1 MFIINYIK
9 QGYLIY
15 QDAEVFSIEH
25 PCGEDAECASGK
37 IIKIYDYEFDHNIPT
52 DNGSS
57 GCPILLLSKNI
68 NFVKIIGIHKNSYHI
83 KKINGGT
90 FIGEII
96 KVFGQSLFGQKDYLY
111 NKKYNSNI
119 ITFDNNN
126 IKNPGNNIIKRVEKQ
141 QINSNNNISNKK
153 DLTDNITK
161 NINTKKND
169 ELNFIYKNLIN
180 SLNCLLNCLKHNN
193 LELSSIEII
202 KKNLSLNFIIGLNVY
217 IIETSNLQNLFDK
230 MKQPETG
237 LKDNFLLLSKNDII
251 SPDKISKKTK
261 YSFINEE
268 ICKFFNLNNLND
280 LPKIF
285 LFVNQKN
292 IYIYYQKH
300 NILANALN
308 YQNNTFNLN
317 CNENNSSNNKM
328 QNKDKA
334 LNLFDYKVNKSR
346 IGLLSKFEGMK
357 RLKKE
362 FEDLSQNLIASLR
375 ITVGLIDENDIFKWR
390 ACLCGPKDTPYVGG
404 IFFLHLIFPDDYPLH
419 SPEIVFLTPI
429 YHLNVNPWKMELNG
443 AEPLGHVSVSLINW
457 WEPETTPREIL
468 ARLHSIFYWANPDSC
483 FGLERANEYRFN
495 RSLYELKARYFT
507 KKYANY
513 TQKKELYDKTWDFS
527 CNVKDLNSLSSP
539 TIERKI
545 IKSFNNDDNN
555 KTLNFK
561 LNDNGRRIK
570 NCHCNINDSINEILR
585 MYISGDKW
593 GSLCIYNNEKLDNT
607 SSLKDNGIR
616 ENGEIVVIY
625 DVVYA

>member
-1 MFIINYIK
+1 
-9 QGYLIY
+9 
-15 QDAEVFSIEH
+15 
-25 PCGEDAECASGK
+25 
-37 IIKIYDYEFDHNIPT
+37 
-52 DNGSS
+52 
-57 GCPILLLSKNI
+57 
-68 NFVKIIGIHKNSYHI
+68 
-83 KKINGGT
+83 
-90 FIGEII
+90 
-96 KVFGQSLFGQKDYLY
+96 
-111 NKKYNSNI
+111 
-119 ITFDNNN
+119 
-126 IKNPGNNIIKRVEKQ
+126 
-141 QINSNNNISNKK
+141 
-153 DLTDNITK
+153 
-161 NINTKKND
+161 
-169 ELNFIYKNLIN
+169 
-180 SLNCLLNCLKHNN
+180 
-193 LELSSIEII
+193 
-202 KKNLSLNFIIGLNVY
+202 
-217 IIETSNLQNLFDK
+217 
-230 MKQPETG
+230 
-237 LKDNFLLLSKNDII
+237 
-251 SPDKISKKTK
+251 
-261 YSFINEE
+261 
-268 ICKFFNLNNLND
+268 
-280 LPKIF
+280 
-285 LFVNQKN
+285 
-292 IYIYYQKH
+292 
-300 NILANALN
+300 
-308 YQNNTFNLN
+308 
-317 CNENNSSNNKM
+317 M

-495 RSLYELKARYFT
+495 RSLYELKTRYFT